1 MTISKLENHLRHA
14 PETKV
19 SVSAHQHDDIMRAV
33 KLAGPASRKAS
44 SSWARPAWGMALAAS
59 LMLVVFV
66 TQSPRHSVS
75 SPEPEV
81 APKPSITLSE
91 LSEKLKT
98 IPAETTISEKEL
110 ELEIQRLKSDLER
123 FGLKT

>member
-1 MTISKLENHLRHA
+1 MNISNLENHLRHA

-19 SVSAHQHDDIMRAV
+19 SVSSHQHDDIMRAV
-33 KLAGPASRKAS
+33 KLAGPAKSKAS
-44 SSWARPAWGMALAAS
+44 NSWLRPALGTALAAS

-66 TQSPRHSVS
+66 AQSPQNNVS
-75 SPEPEV
+75 APEFEPV
-81 APKPSITLSE
+81 PKPVITLSE

-98 IPAETTISEKEL
+98 LPAETTISEKEL

-123 FGLKT
+123 FGLKS

>member
-1 MTISKLENHLRHA
+1 MNISNLENHLRHA

-19 SVSAHQHDDIMRAV
+19 SVSSHQHDDIMRAV
-33 KLAGPASRKAS
+33 KLAGPDKSKAS
-44 SSWARPAWGMALAAS
+44 KSWLRPALGTALAAS

-66 TQSPRHSVS
+66 AQSPQNNVS
-75 SPEPEV
+75 APEFEPV
-81 APKPSITLSE
+81 PKPVITLSE

-98 IPAETTISEKEL
+98 LPAETTISEKEL

-123 FGLKT
+123 FGLKS